1 MVNESNERN
10 EKLRTKDFLNKK
22 MALLFSLIGDSN
34 LRLHITKNSER
45 ANPNIKSCQVI
56 VCGVKE
62 NFLAS
67 LQKVRPES
75 NVCIVSSVSSFI
87 SDAEGPEFVSQKVE
101 PVLREVRD
109 VLHGVCADHP
119 TRRFMVAP
127 PMYRS
132 SPLWY
137 REGLPEIMSLFS
149 QVLTS
154 GRPENLHL
162 LTSFSTPEFDQTGIH
177 LTPYSGLEYILSL
190 FDGSQ
195 ELIASLA
202 SGLDEV
208 SIKNSESSRVLED
221 RVVALEQDHRRLN
234 KVGLF

>member
-1 MVNESNERN
+1 
-10 EKLRTKDFLNKK
+10 
-22 MALLFSLIGDSN
+22 
-34 LRLHITKNSER
+34 
-45 ANPNIKSCQVI
+45 
-56 VCGVKE
+56 
-62 NFLAS
+62 
-67 LQKVRPES
+67 
-75 NVCIVSSVSSFI
+75 
-87 SDAEGPEFVSQKVE
+87 
-101 PVLREVRD
+101 
-109 VLHGVCADHP
+109 
-119 TRRFMVAP
+119 
-127 PMYRS
+127 MYRS

-154 GRPENLHL
+154 ERPENLHL

-195 ELIASLA
+195 ELIANLA
-202 SGLDEV
+202 SGLDVV